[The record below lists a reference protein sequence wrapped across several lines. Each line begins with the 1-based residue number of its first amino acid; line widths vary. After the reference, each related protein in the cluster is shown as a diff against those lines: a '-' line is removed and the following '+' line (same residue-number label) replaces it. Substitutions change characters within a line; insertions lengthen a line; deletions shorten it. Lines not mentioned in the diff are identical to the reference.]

1 MVSVKSS
8 EPVWMLYFEWHYI
21 CACKDIKYK
30 SAWKHYRH
38 NLPFALAEAVK
49 NRRSERH
56 GGDAEPS
63 AAWEKDA
70 CGQER

>member
-1 MVSVKSS
+1 MVRIKGA
-8 EPVWMLYFEWHYI
+8 EPDGGLNVEGHYI
-21 CACKDIKYK
+21 TCKDVKYK

-38 NLPFALAEAVK
+38 NLLFALAEGVK

-63 AAWEKDA
+63 AAREKDA